1 MQAVG
6 ETASRHNTPGK
17 LIYDEYLIVFYNII
31 LIAEHQIVGTQCQND
46 IMLDLQIF
54 RISQIFDLEE
64 LFNLFH
70 TFCGQI
76 DQLILFIDDEIAILF
91 LLDTHHDIQLGLLFL
106 IFTTLELASQDIT
119 CFIQLCGFAA
129 LSGND
134 QRGTRFIDQNRV
146 NLIDDRI
153 MQITEYKL
161 FLIYNHVVTQI
172 IESEFIIRD
181 VSNIAVVSF
190 PSFLRL

>member
-1 MQAVG
+1 M
-6 ETASRHNTPGK
+6 
-17 LIYDEYLIVFYNII
+17 
-31 LIAEHQIVGTQCQND
+31 GTQCQND

-54 RISQIFDLEE
+54 RICQIFDLEE
-64 LFNLFH
+64 LLNFLHAFRS
-70 TFCGQI
+70 QI
-76 DQLILFIDDEIAILF
+76 DQLILFIDDEITVFF

-106 IFTTLELASQDIT
+106 IFTTLELACQNIA
-119 CFIQLCGFAA
+119 CLIQLCGLAA

-134 QRGTRFIDQNRV
+134 QWSTCLIDQNRV

-161 FLIYNHVVTQI
+161 FLIDNHVVTQI
-172 IESEFIIRD
+172 IKSEFIIRD
-181 VSNIAVVSF
+181 IGDVAVVCC

>member
-1 MQAVG
+1 M
-6 ETASRHNTPGK
+6 
-17 LIYDEYLIVFYNII
+17 
-31 LIAEHQIVGTQCQND
+31 GTQCQNN

-64 LFNLFH
+64 FFNLLH
-70 TFCGQI
+70 TFCGQV
-76 DQLILFIDDEIAILF
+76 DQLILFIDNEVAVLF
-91 LLDTHHDIQLGLLFL
+91 LLDTHHDIQLGLFFL
-106 IFTTLELASQDIT
+106 IFTTLELTSQNIT
-119 CFIQLCGFAA
+119 CLIQLCGFAA
-129 LSGND
+129 LPGND
-134 QRGTRFIDQNRV
+134 QWGTRFIDQNRV

-153 MQITEYKL
+153 MQVTEYKL

-172 IESEFIIRD
+172 IESEFIIRN